1 MNTAKNVKLDRASVI
16 ILVTQLCIHAILI
29 VLCLLYEPLNYQ
41 PDELIYP
48 SCCFLLGLTIWVF
61 WSWYIL
67 TKSLFSPYILFFV
80 SALLFNCGQAILEVF
95 NLNEEGILGNKFS
108 SETILKTLLI
118 IILGLTSFHLGALI
132 SAAQRKLTYVKSI
145 SEKDEKDYLS
155 RSQDCYLIGWRL
167 IAFSSLPALVVLQ
180 KAISVVLS
188 AGYFGLYEQDSST
201 SFDAAPTIIA
211 EFLIPATLF
220 LLAGSKDKPRDQVI
234 SVIIVLAYSAIKF
247 FLGQRNEAIMPLIAF
262 AWLWH
267 HTIRPFPQ
275 TFLLGSGSVILF
287 ILIPLIGAS
296 RNSKDRFS
304 VDFLI
309 ETFSSHNPAIA
320 AISEMGGSMM
330 TVAHTI
336 ELVPSVRNF
345 QMGAEYFYAL
355 LTLMPNLFWKVH
367 PTVARGIPDKW
378 LVWEVDT
385 EFAAR
390 GGSFGFSFIAEA
402 YLNFGWFGAPI
413 ALGMMGL
420 IFAKFTL
427 WAVRSGSPARMAT
440 VASFTSFILFFPRAE
455 SALMVRSLVW
465 YSLLPYLS
473 VCLLGWLRSKKLAS

>member
-1 MNTAKNVKLDRASVI
+1 MNSTKTVKLELASLI
-16 ILVTQLCIHAILI
+16 ILVTQFGIHAILI

-80 SALLFNCGQAILEVF
+80 AALLFNGGQAILEVF
-95 NLNEEGILGNKFS
+95 NLNEEGILEDNFS

-118 IILGLTSFHLGALI
+118 IILGLASFHLGALI
-132 SAAQRKLTYVKSI
+132 GAAKRKVTNFKLKSEKEHLSI
-145 SEKDEKDYLS
+145 SRDS
-155 RSQDCYLIGWRL
+155 YLIGWRL
-167 IAFSSLPALVVLQ
+167 IALSSLPALVVLQ

-220 LLAGSKDKPRDQVI
+220 LLAGSKDKPRDRVI
-234 SVIIVLAYSAIKF
+234 SVIIVIAYSAIKF

-275 TFLLGSGSVILF
+275 TFLLGTGSVILF
-287 ILIPLIGAS
+287 ILIPLIGAT
-296 RNSKDRFS
+296 RNSTNRFS

-309 ETFSSHNPAIA
+309 ETFSSNNPAIA
-320 AISEMGGSMM
+320 AISEMGASMM

-385 EFAAR
+385 GFAAR

-402 YLNFGWFGAPI
+402 YLNFGWLGAPI
-413 ALGMMGL
+413 ALGIMGL

-427 WAVRSGSPARMAT
+427 WAVRSGAPDRMAT

-455 SALMVRSLVW
+455 SALMVRPLVW

-473 VCLLGWLRSKKLAS
+473 VCLLGWLRSNKLAS

>member
-1 MNTAKNVKLDRASVI
+1 
-16 ILVTQLCIHAILI
+16 
-29 VLCLLYEPLNYQ
+29 
-41 PDELIYP
+41 
-48 SCCFLLGLTIWVF
+48 
-61 WSWYIL
+61 
-67 TKSLFSPYILFFV
+67 
-80 SALLFNCGQAILEVF
+80 
-95 NLNEEGILGNKFS
+95 
-108 SETILKTLLI
+108 
-118 IILGLTSFHLGALI
+118 
-132 SAAQRKLTYVKSI
+132 
-145 SEKDEKDYLS
+145 
-155 RSQDCYLIGWRL
+155 
-167 IAFSSLPALVVLQ
+167 
-180 KAISVVLS
+180 
-188 AGYFGLYEQDSST
+188 
-201 SFDAAPTIIA
+201 
-211 EFLIPATLF
+211 
-220 LLAGSKDKPRDQVI
+220 
-234 SVIIVLAYSAIKF
+234 
-247 FLGQRNEAIMPLIAF
+247 
-262 AWLWH
+262 
-267 HTIRPFPQ
+267 
-275 TFLLGSGSVILF
+275 
-287 ILIPLIGAS
+287 
-296 RNSKDRFS
+296 
-304 VDFLI
+304 
-309 ETFSSHNPAIA
+309 
-320 AISEMGGSMM
+320 M

-473 VCLLGWLRSKKLAS
+473 VCLLGWLRSKKLPG

>member
-41 PDELIYP
+41 PDALIYP
-48 SCCFLLGLTIWVF
+48 SCCFLLCLTIWVF
-61 WSWYIL
+61 GSWYIL
-67 TKSLFSPYILFFV
+67 TKSLFSPYILFFI
-80 SALLFNCGQAILEVF
+80 SALLFNGGQAILEIF

-108 SETILKTLLI
+108 SETIFKTLLI
-118 IILGLTSFHLGALI
+118 IILSLASFHLGALI
-132 SAAQRKLTYVKSI
+132 SAAKKKVTCFKLRHEKEHLSI
-145 SEKDEKDYLS
+145 SRDT
-155 RSQDCYLIGWRL
+155 YLIGWRL
-167 IAFSSLPALVVLQ
+167 IAISSLPALVVLQ
-180 KAISVVLS
+180 KAISIVLS

-234 SVIIVLAYSAIKF
+234 SVVIVIAYSAIKF
-247 FLGQRNEAIMPLIAF
+247 FTGQRNEAIMPLIAF

-267 HTIRPFPQ
+267 HTIRPFPP

-473 VCLLGWLRSKKLAS
+473 VCLLGWLRSKKLRG